1 MQYFRTKYKRQNNI
15 SALSQLMIKSL
26 IKNYNNY
33 TFFDKF
39 YLDFLPRKDDALKI
53 IKGMCGFNGIVLPIS
68 LENRFGFSDKFKNF
82 GSQIYKA
89 I

>member
-1 MQYFRTKYKRQNNI
+1 M
-15 SALSQLMIKSL
+15 

-39 YLDFLPRKDDALKI
+39 YLDFLPCKDDAL

-68 LENRFGFSDKFKNF
+68 LENRFEFLDKFKNF